1 MSDQVSPRPL
11 LRLLNHYRLSHQH
24 PQNEAIHLLC
34 VPAIV
39 WSLLA
44 LCWMGNK
51 LATLLGVALAL
62 SYYCYLSL
70 RMAAGMCLMC
80 TSMLALLQWI
90 PENYLGQTAL
100 SVFVLAWIGQFIG
113 HKIEGK
119 KPSFFEDLRYLLI
132 GPLFVLEIL
141 YKRLGWSY

>member
-1 MSDQVSPRPL
+1 MSEHASTRPL
-11 LRLLNHYRLSHQH
+11 TRLLNHYRLSHQH
-24 PQNEAIHLLC
+24 PQNEAIHIIC

-39 WSLLA
+39 LSLLA
-44 LCWMGNK
+44 LCWIASQ
-51 LATLLGVALAL
+51 LATLVGVVLALA
-62 SYYCYLSL
+62 YYCNLSL
-70 RMAAGMCLMC
+70 PMAAGMLLM
-80 TSMLALLQWI
+80 TLSMLALLQVL
-90 PENYLGQTAL
+90 PEPYLGYIAL

-119 KPSFFEDLRYLLI
+119 KPSFFDDLRYLLI